1 MKIKLKD
8 GTSAE
13 ITDEEAGRISD
24 EYYNEPKTF
33 LNRALDNIQKMTGV
47 RPHDEDSL
55 KKLMYEKIM
64 LGDEEHTNLFYEMI
78 EAIIGMFAVESM

>member
-13 ITDEEAGRISD
+13 ITDEEADRISK

-33 LNRALDNIQKMTGV
+33 LNRALDNIEKMTGV
-47 RPHDEDSL
+47 RPYDEDSL
-55 KKLMYEKIM
+55 KKLMYEELTI
-64 LGDEEHTNLFYEMI
+64 GDEKHTNLFYEMI